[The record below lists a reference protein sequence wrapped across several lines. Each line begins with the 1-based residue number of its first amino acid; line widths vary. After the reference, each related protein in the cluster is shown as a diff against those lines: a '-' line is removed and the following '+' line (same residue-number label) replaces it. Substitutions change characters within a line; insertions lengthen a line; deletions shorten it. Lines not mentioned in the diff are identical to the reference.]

1 MMMLFK
7 KKKSKPGFLS
17 KGVLVVS
24 ILSILALPCNAQ
36 PGNEKVIDQVAAV
49 VGSHI
54 ILLSDI
60 ENQYQQLLQQTTI
73 RGEELRCKILDQFLL
88 NKLLLH
94 QAGIDSV
101 DATDDQV
108 EQKINQNLAYFTSQ
122 FGSVEKLEEYY
133 GKTVT
138 ELKEEFRPKIREQLV
153 IQQMQSKVTG
163 SVTASPA
170 DVKRFFE
177 SIPPDSLPLINSEVE
192 YAQILRKVP
201 VSPEEKKLAREKL
214 EEIRDRILKGEDF
227 STLAI
232 LYSQDTESAKQG
244 GELGFVNRGDL
255 VPEFESAAF
264 RLKNTTE
271 LSSIIETQFGY
282 HLIQL
287 IERRGERIN
296 CRHILIHAKV
306 STEDRIKTQMEMDS
320 LAKDLRAGKI
330 SFAEAAEKYSDDK
343 ESKMNSGNVMNPA
356 TGSSRFES
364 DQMDPGILF
373 ALDKMEVTEISSPL
387 LTTTR
392 EGDSAYRIIQ
402 LKSRTLPHRLN
413 LKDDY
418 QRLQELALQDKQNT
432 VLENWRNKKKQLTYI
447 RLAEDYKNCPDLKDW
462 INTP

>member
-1 MMMLFK
+1 MPFRK
-7 KKKSKPGFLS
+7 KKLNPGCPAKWWLCIGVVLS
-17 KGVLVVS
+17 QT
-24 ILSILALPCNAQ
+24 LSVHAQ

-49 VGSHI
+49 VGSNI
-54 ILLSDI
+54 ILLSEI
-60 ENQYQQLLQQTTI
+60 ETQYQQLLQQTTL

-101 DATDDQV
+101 DATPDQV
-108 EQKINQNLAYFTSQ
+108 EQKINQNLTYFIGQ
-122 FGSVEKLEEYY
+122 LGSVEKLEAFY
-133 GKTVT
+133 GKTVA

-153 IQQMQSKVTG
+153 IQQMQGKVTG
-163 SVTASPA
+163 GITASPS

-177 SIPPDSLPLINSEVE
+177 SIPADSLPLINSEVE

-201 VSPEEKKLAREKL
+201 VSAEEKKAAREKL
-214 EEIRDRILKGEDF
+214 EQIRDRIQNGEDF
-227 STLAI
+227 NTLAI

-255 VPEFESAAF
+255 VPEFEAAAF

-271 LSSIIETQFGY
+271 LSAIIETQFGF

-296 CRHILIHAKV
+296 CRHILIHPTV
-306 STEDRIKTQMEMDS
+306 SPEDRIKTQAEMDT

-330 SFAEAAEKYSDDK
+330 TFAAAAEKYSDDK
-343 ESKMNSGNVMNPA
+343 DTKMNAGNVVNPA
-356 TGSSRFES
+356 TGATRFES
-364 DQMDPGILF
+364 DQVDPNVLF
-373 ALDKMEVTEISSPL
+373 QLDKMEVSETSNPM

-392 EGDSAYRIIQ
+392 EGDSAYRILL

-413 LKDDY
+413 MKDDY

-432 VLENWRNKKKQLTYI
+432 TLENWRNKKKKLTYI
-447 RLAEDYKNCPDLKDW
+447 RISDDYKNCPDLKDW
-462 INTP
+462 TSNP